1 MAVLGPVD
9 LRRDGTRLAV
19 PAGKT
24 TEVLIRLALDA
35 GVLVR
40 AERLIDDLW
49 SEQAAGVARNTLQSK
64 VSQLRRALG
73 DPGLVTGGAAG
84 YTLHVDPAQVDA
96 LEVLRLADAAAELRE
111 SGNAAAAVTA
121 CTDALAMFRGEILPA
136 GAGDWLIPHRA
147 RLEQVRL
154 RLAEDHLAARLDL
167 GAGGEVIGELESLV
181 AIHPLRESL
190 WRLLITALYRAGRQ
204 ADALEAYRRIRERL
218 AEDLGVDPGPE
229 LRAVERRILLHDR
242 RLTAPRHRGNLPAL
256 TGSLV
261 GRAADL
267 RAVGRLVDEH
277 RLVTVVGPA
286 GVGKTRLALEAAA
299 QRRDTGGAWLV
310 RLESTPAGAAL
321 WPAVGEAFALSGATE
336 AVVLDR
342 LRGVDALLVLDNCE
356 HLVDEVPELVDRLL
370 EAVPGLRVLAT
381 SQLPLGLDALGLAG
395 LGLAGEV
402 TYPLEPLSIADSAM
416 LFRDR
421 AVRHRRSFQASDDT
435 VAAVCRALD
444 GLPLAIELAA
454 ARAKALSADE
464 IARRLDDR
472 FTLLNDPTSRR
483 PARRRTLRAAIGWS
497 YDLLFPD
504 DQYGLW
510 ALSCFAGG
518 APLAAVE
525 EVLAALGVPAA
536 SAVDVVGRLADRSL
550 LGVDP
555 GPGDTVRY
563 RLLDS
568 VREFGRDQLRAAGRA
583 ETAHAAYAAWYGAA
597 ADRAAAGIHGPE
609 QARHLAFVRTE
620 RANID
625 AALAWT
631 RGHDP
636 GLGLRIANGFG
647 WAWIMLGAD
656 PGAALRAA
664 LVAAGPAAPIAER
677 VDGLLFDGW
686 FEAVGG
692 NLDRAIAD
700 IDEAIAIADDDAL
713 RARGHLFLA
722 FAHTQGGR
730 PEVAL
735 AALDRQRA
743 ALHGWEA
750 GAAWLLT
757 AWSEI
762 ARGRLERGRAA
773 CVEVSRLLE
782 PHGDAWA
789 LSHAEAIL
797 GGLAQAQRRFPDA
810 IAHLRRAAD
819 AAHRLG
825 FSAAEALHLANLGR
839 AYQQAGEPE
848 TAVRSLMAAV
858 ETAHGVGDRRTAALA
873 GVRLGRVLRA
883 LGRSDDARVEVAAA
897 REWFR
902 AAGGGD
908 GALLADHLAAALGA
922 DLAAPRNGDLA
933 AASGADRG
941 AVSGAGRGA
950 DRAVAPGVDVVAVS
964 GVDLSV
970 AYDADPAAGPDADR
984 IAASDG
990 NLAAAPDGGLAREL
1004 DDVALAG
1011 VLAAARAAG
1020 DREVE
1025 VLTLDRLALLHAEHG
1040 HAASARE
1047 LLATADDAVS
1057 TVEHLVTGLDRV
1069 DAIRA
1074 RILL

>member
-84 YTLHVDPAQVDA
+84 YTLQVDPAQVDA

-136 GAGDWLIPHRA
+136 GAGDWLTPHRA

-167 GAGGEVIGELESLV
+167 GAAGEVIGELESLV
-181 AIHPLRESL
+181 AVHPLRESL

-204 ADALEAYRRIRERL
+204 ADALEAYRRVRERL

-229 LRAVERRILLHDR
+229 LQAVERRILLHDR

-267 RAVGRLVDEH
+267 RAAGRLVDEH

-299 QRRDTGGAWLV
+299 RRRDTGGAWLV

-395 LGLAGEV
+395 EA
-402 TYPLEPLSIADSAM
+402 TYPLEPLSIADSAV

-421 AVRHRRSFQASDDT
+421 AVRQRRSFQASDDT

-677 VDGLLFDGW
+677 VDGLLFAGW

-692 NLDRAIAD
+692 NLDRAISD

-735 AALDRQRA
+735 AVLDRQRA
-743 ALHGWEA
+743 ALDGWEA

-839 AYQQAGEPE
+839 AYQQAGEAE
-848 TAVRSLMAAV
+848 TAVRILMAAV

-883 LGRSDDARVEVAAA
+883 LGRLDDARGEVAAA

-933 AASGADRG
+933 AASGADR
-941 AVSGAGRGA
+941 
-950 DRAVAPGVDVVAVS
+950 
-964 GVDLSV
+964 
-970 AYDADPAAGPDADR
+970 

-990 NLAAAPDGGLAREL
+990 NLAAAGDGGLAREL

-1040 HAASARE
+1040 HASSARE
-1047 LLATADDAVS
+1047 LLATADAAVP
-1057 TVEHLVTGLDRV
+1057 TVEHLVTGQDRV

>member
-84 YTLHVDPAQVDA
+84 YTLQVDPAQVDA

-136 GAGDWLIPHRA
+136 GTGDWLTPHRA

-167 GAGGEVIGELESLV
+167 GAAGEVIGELESLV
-181 AIHPLRESL
+181 AVHPLRESL

-204 ADALEAYRRIRERL
+204 ADALEAYRRVRERL

-229 LRAVERRILLHDR
+229 LQAVERRILLHDR

-267 RAVGRLVDEH
+267 RAAGRLVDEH

-299 QRRDTGGAWLV
+299 RRRDTGGAWLV
-310 RLESTPAGAAL
+310 RLESTPAGGAL

-356 HLVDEVPELVDRLL
+356 HLVDELPELVDRLL

-395 LGLAGEV
+395 EA
-402 TYPLEPLSIADSAM
+402 TYPLEPLSIADSAV

-421 AVRHRRSFQASDDT
+421 AVRQRRSFQASDDT

-677 VDGLLFDGW
+677 VDGLLFAGW

-692 NLDRAIAD
+692 NLDRAISD

-735 AALDRQRA
+735 AVLDRQRA
-743 ALHGWEA
+743 ALDGWEA

-839 AYQQAGEPE
+839 AYQQAGEAE
-848 TAVRSLMAAV
+848 TAVRILMAAV

-883 LGRSDDARVEVAAA
+883 LGRLDDARVEVAAA

-902 AAGGGD
+902 VAGGGD
-908 GALLADHLAAALGA
+908 GALLADHLAAALAA

-933 AASGADRG
+933 AAS
-941 AVSGAGRGA
+941 
-950 DRAVAPGVDVVAVS
+950 
-964 GVDLSV
+964 
-970 AYDADPAAGPDADR
+970 DADR
-984 IAASDG
+984 VAASDG
-990 NLAAAPDGGLAREL
+990 NLVAAGDGGLAREL

-1011 VLAAARAAG
+1011 VLVAARAAG

-1047 LLATADDAVS
+1047 LLVAADDAVS
-1057 TVEHLVTGLDRV
+1057 TVEHLVTGQDRV

>member
-1 MAVLGPVD
+1 VAVLGPVD

-84 YTLHVDPAQVDA
+84 YTLQVDPAQVDA

-136 GAGDWLIPHRA
+136 GAGDWLTPHRA

-167 GAGGEVIGELESLV
+167 GAAGEVIGELESLV
-181 AIHPLRESL
+181 AVHPLRESL

-204 ADALEAYRRIRERL
+204 ADALEAYRRVRERL

-229 LRAVERRILLHDR
+229 LQAVERRILLHDR

-267 RAVGRLVDEH
+267 RAAGRLVDEH

-299 QRRDTGGAWLV
+299 RRRDTGGAWLV

-395 LGLAGEV
+395 EA
-402 TYPLEPLSIADSAM
+402 TYPLEPLSIADSAV

-421 AVRHRRSFQASDDT
+421 AVRQRRSFQASDDT

-677 VDGLLFDGW
+677 VDGLLFAGW

-692 NLDRAIAD
+692 NLDRAISD

-735 AALDRQRA
+735 AVLDRQRA
-743 ALHGWEA
+743 ALDGWEA

-839 AYQQAGEPE
+839 AYQQAGEAE
-848 TAVRSLMAAV
+848 TAVRILMAAV

-883 LGRSDDARVEVAAA
+883 LGRLDDARGEVAAA

-933 AASGADRG
+933 AASGADR
-941 AVSGAGRGA
+941 
-950 DRAVAPGVDVVAVS
+950 
-964 GVDLSV
+964 
-970 AYDADPAAGPDADR
+970 

-990 NLAAAPDGGLAREL
+990 NLAAAGDGGLAREL

-1025 VLTLDRLALLHAEHG
+1025 VLTLDRLALLHAEHR
-1040 HAASARE
+1040 HASSARE
-1047 LLATADDAVS
+1047 LLATADAAVS
-1057 TVEHLVTGLDRV
+1057 TVEHLVTGQDRV

>member
-1 MAVLGPVD
+1 VAVLGPVD

-84 YTLHVDPAQVDA
+84 YTLQVDPAQVDA

-111 SGNAAAAVTA
+111 SGNAAAAATA

-136 GAGDWLIPHRA
+136 GAGDWLTPHRA

-167 GAGGEVIGELESLV
+167 GAAGEVIGELESLV
-181 AIHPLRESL
+181 AVHPLRESL

-204 ADALEAYRRIRERL
+204 ADALEAYRRVRERL

-229 LRAVERRILLHDR
+229 LQAVERRILLHDR

-267 RAVGRLVDEH
+267 RAAGRLVDEH

-299 QRRDTGGAWLV
+299 RRRDTGGAWLV

-356 HLVDEVPELVDRLL
+356 HLVDELPELVDRLL

-395 LGLAGEV
+395 EA
-402 TYPLEPLSIADSAM
+402 TYPLEPLSIADSAV

-421 AVRHRRSFQASDDT
+421 AVRQRRSFQASDDT

-664 LVAAGPAAPIAER
+664 LVAAGPTAPIAER
-677 VDGLLFDGW
+677 VDGLLFAGW

-692 NLDRAIAD
+692 NLDRAISD

-735 AALDRQRA
+735 AVLDRQRA
-743 ALHGWEA
+743 ALDGWEA

-839 AYQQAGEPE
+839 AYQQAGEAE
-848 TAVRSLMAAV
+848 TAVRILMAAV

-883 LGRSDDARVEVAAA
+883 LGRLDDARGEVAAA

-933 AASGADRG
+933 AASGADR
-941 AVSGAGRGA
+941 
-950 DRAVAPGVDVVAVS
+950 
-964 GVDLSV
+964 
-970 AYDADPAAGPDADR
+970 

-990 NLAAAPDGGLAREL
+990 NLAAAGDGGLAREL

-1011 VLAAARAAG
+1011 VLAAALAAG

-1040 HAASARE
+1040 HASSARE
-1047 LLATADDAVS
+1047 LLATADAAVS
-1057 TVEHLVTGLDRV
+1057 TVEHLVTGQDRV

>member
-84 YTLHVDPAQVDA
+84 YTLQVDPAQVDA

-136 GAGDWLIPHRA
+136 GAGDWLTPHRA

-167 GAGGEVIGELESLV
+167 GAAGEVIGELESLV
-181 AIHPLRESL
+181 AVHPLRESL

-204 ADALEAYRRIRERL
+204 ADALEAYRRVRERL

-229 LRAVERRILLHDR
+229 LQAVERRILLHDR

-267 RAVGRLVDEH
+267 RAAGRLVDEH

-299 QRRDTGGAWLV
+299 RRRDTGGAWLV

-356 HLVDEVPELVDRLL
+356 HLVDELPELVDRLL

-395 LGLAGEV
+395 EA
-402 TYPLEPLSIADSAM
+402 TYPLEPLSIADSAV

-421 AVRHRRSFQASDDT
+421 AVRQRRSFQASDDT

-677 VDGLLFDGW
+677 VDGLLFAGW

-692 NLDRAIAD
+692 NLDRAISD

-735 AALDRQRA
+735 AVLDRQRA
-743 ALHGWEA
+743 ALDGWEA

-839 AYQQAGEPE
+839 AYQQAGEAE
-848 TAVRSLMAAV
+848 TAVRILMAAV

-883 LGRSDDARVEVAAA
+883 LGRLDDARGEVAAA

-933 AASGADRG
+933 AASGADR
-941 AVSGAGRGA
+941 
-950 DRAVAPGVDVVAVS
+950 
-964 GVDLSV
+964 
-970 AYDADPAAGPDADR
+970 

-990 NLAAAPDGGLAREL
+990 NLAAAGDGGLAREL

-1011 VLAAARAAG
+1011 VLAAALAAG

-1040 HAASARE
+1040 HASSARE
-1047 LLATADDAVS
+1047 LLAIADAAVS
-1057 TVEHLVTGLDRV
+1057 TVEHLVTGQDRV

>member
-84 YTLHVDPAQVDA
+84 YTLQVDPAQVDA

-111 SGNAAAAVTA
+111 SGNAAAAATA

-136 GAGDWLIPHRA
+136 GAGDWLTPHRA

-167 GAGGEVIGELESLV
+167 GAAGEVIGELESLV
-181 AIHPLRESL
+181 AVHPLRESL

-204 ADALEAYRRIRERL
+204 ADALEAYRRVRERL

-229 LRAVERRILLHDR
+229 LQAVERRILLHDR

-267 RAVGRLVDEH
+267 RAAGRLVDEH

-299 QRRDTGGAWLV
+299 RRRDTGGAWLV

-356 HLVDEVPELVDRLL
+356 HLVDELPELVDRLL

-395 LGLAGEV
+395 EA
-402 TYPLEPLSIADSAM
+402 TYPLEPLSIADSAV

-421 AVRHRRSFQASDDT
+421 AVRQRRSFQASDDT

-664 LVAAGPAAPIAER
+664 LVAAGPTAPIAER
-677 VDGLLFDGW
+677 VDGLLFAGW

-692 NLDRAIAD
+692 NLDRAISD

-735 AALDRQRA
+735 AVLDRQRA
-743 ALHGWEA
+743 ALDGWEA

-839 AYQQAGEPE
+839 AYQQAGEAE
-848 TAVRSLMAAV
+848 TAVRILMAAV

-883 LGRSDDARVEVAAA
+883 LGRLDDARGEVAAA

-933 AASGADRG
+933 AASGADR
-941 AVSGAGRGA
+941 
-950 DRAVAPGVDVVAVS
+950 
-964 GVDLSV
+964 
-970 AYDADPAAGPDADR
+970 

-990 NLAAAPDGGLAREL
+990 NLAAAGDGGLAREL

-1011 VLAAARAAG
+1011 VLVAARAAG

-1040 HAASARE
+1040 HASSARE
-1047 LLATADDAVS
+1047 LLATADAAVS
-1057 TVEHLVTGLDRV
+1057 TVEHLVTGQDRV